1 MVTKILVVEDDVVV
15 SKLFVAFLTKSG
27 FEAQTAASAEEAE
40 KIFNIE
46 EMNIILTDIVLPG
59 IDGIQF
65 TKKMRKKC
73 NYAKYIWNFLR
84 I

>member
-1 MVTKILVVEDDVVV
+1 MAIKILVVEDDVTI
-15 SKLFVAFLTKSG
+15 SKVFVAYLTKSG

-40 KIFNIE
+40 KILNIE

-65 TKKMRKKC
+65 TKKIRKK
-73 NYAKYIWNFLR
+73 IS
-84 I
+84 